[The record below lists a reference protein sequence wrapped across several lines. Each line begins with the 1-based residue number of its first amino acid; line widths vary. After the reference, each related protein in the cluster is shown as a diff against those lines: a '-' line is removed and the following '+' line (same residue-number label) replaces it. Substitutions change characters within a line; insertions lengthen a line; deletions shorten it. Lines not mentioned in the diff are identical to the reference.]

1 MTGDS
6 RQLYRGGGE
15 RASFAGPER
24 LVAQGLYKEF
34 CGDLAG
40 GSRAAADRVEAWWT
54 SREIGSRAPA
64 HQGVV

>member
-40 GSRAAADRVEAWWT
+40 GSRAAAGRVAVCWRL
-54 SREIGSRAPA
+54 RESGSRAPA
-64 HQGVV
+64 LQGVV